1 MISGSSGS
9 DGNGGDDDD
18 VGGDGDNLHQGTQT
32 ESCASRFQI
41 VASSS
46 SLRHSILILFLPQ
59 IETFSSLRF
68 SKMSALLVKSF
79 PVCPS
84 RINSSHFSA
93 S

>member
-9 DGNGGDDDD
+9 DGNGGGDDDD
-18 VGGDGDNLHQGTQT
+18 VGDGDNLHQGTQT

-46 SLRHSILILFLPQ
+46 SLRHSILILFFPQ
-59 IETFSSLRF
+59 IETSSLRF
-68 SKMSALLVKSF
+68 SKMSTLLVKSF

-84 RINSSHFSA
+84 RINSSRFSA